1 MITWRSPAGYLIR
14 TYLVPSVTVYE
25 DCSQLRT
32 YVQHSSSLKGLA
44 HCYNTT
50 QSPELTVTI
59 LLRVQSSPL
68 QYYSESRAHRY
79 NTTQSPELTVTILL
93 RVQSSLWQY
102 YSESRAHWDNAN
114 VWTYAVHTSYIY
126 SLGPKLSCVKQN
138 WLWLWAAGTTCD
150 GVKQNR
156 RNLTSAALK
165 TEMVHFCASEQNVVY
180 LPVALLCWSVRCPV
194 RSPPRATPQCDQA
207 HSSMYCSNMIWPH
220 TLLWCTVATW
230 FDHTHYC
237 GVL

>member
-44 HCYNTT
+44 HCYN
-50 QSPELTVTI
+50 
-59 LLRVQSSPL
+59 
-68 QYYSESRAHRY
+68 AHRY

-194 RSPPRATPQCDQA
+194 
-207 HSSMYCSNMIWPH
+207 
-220 TLLWCTVATW
+220 
-230 FDHTHYC
+230 
-237 GVL
+237 VL